1 MPSNNRSFERAMA
14 LAALSGLKIALGPAL
29 LATSKRWPSRQN
41 WMMAAMGEMFFD
53 KLGVFP
59 PRYRPSLLI
68 PHSLVG
74 AWVARESLRE
84 DGEDD
89 PWAALAGGM
98 VAAGVA
104 VAAPVIRMTIN
115 KVVGIP
121 DSMLGLAEDYMAL
134 SCGTQVVDMPMDEL
148 TGAARQMFDDVRERA
163 RPALES
169 MGERLGQSS

>member
-1 MPSNNRSFERAMA
+1 MMTTNQPFERAMT
-14 LAALSGLKIALGPAL
+14 LAALSGLKIALGPAF
-29 LATSKRWPSRQN
+29 LAASRRWPSRQS
-41 WMMAAMGEMFFD
+41 WIMGAMGEMVLD

-89 PWAALAGGM
+89 PWAAVAGGM

-104 VAAPVIRMTIN
+104 VAAPVVRMTIN
-115 KVVGIP
+115 KVMGIP
-121 DSMLGLAEDYMAL
+121 DPLLGLAEDYMAL
-134 SCGTQVVDMPMDEL
+134 SCGTQVMDMPMDQI
-148 TGAARQMFDDVRERA
+148 TGAAREVFDDVRERA

-169 MGERLGQSS
+169 MGIGS

>member
-1 MPSNNRSFERAMA
+1 MRNTDRAFERAMA

-29 LATSKRWPSRQN
+29 LATSRRWPSRQT
-41 WMMAAMGEMFFD
+41 WIMAAMGEMFLD

-59 PRYRPSLLI
+59 PRYRPSVLI
-68 PHSLVG
+68 PHSLMG

-89 PWAALAGGM
+89 PWAAVAGGM
-98 VAAGVA
+98 VAAGTA

-115 KVVGIP
+115 KVLGIP
-121 DSMLGLAEDYMAL
+121 DPLLGLGEDYLAL
-134 SCGTQVVDMPMDEL
+134 SCGTQVLDLPMDEI
-148 TGAARQMFDDVRERA
+148 TGAAREMFEDVRERA

-169 MGERLGQSS
+169 MGMRS

>member
-1 MPSNNRSFERAMA
+1 MRSTNRAFERAMA
-14 LAALSGLKIALGPAL
+14 LAALSGLKIALGPAM
-29 LATSKRWPSRQN
+29 LATSRRWPSRQN
-41 WMMAAMGEMFFD
+41 WIMAAMGEMVLD

-68 PHSLVG
+68 PHSLAG

-89 PWAALAGGM
+89 PWAAVTGGM

-104 VAAPVIRMTIN
+104 VAAPVVRMTIN
-115 KVVGIP
+115 KVLGIP
-121 DSMLGLAEDYMAL
+121 DPLLGLAEDYMAL
-134 SCGTQVVDMPMDEL
+134 SCGTQVLEMPMDEI
-148 TGAARQMFDDVRERA
+148 TDAAREMFDDVKERA

-169 MGERLGQSS
+169 MGMRS

>member
-1 MPSNNRSFERAMA
+1 MRNTNRAFERAMA

-29 LATSKRWPSRQN
+29 LATSRRWPSRQN
-41 WMMAAMGEMFFD
+41 WIMAAMGEMVLD

-68 PHSLVG
+68 PHSLAG

-89 PWAALAGGM
+89 PWAAVAGGA

-104 VAAPVIRMTIN
+104 VAAPVVRMTFN
-115 KVVGIP
+115 KVLGIP
-121 DSMLGLAEDYMAL
+121 DPLLGLAEDYMAL
-134 SCGTQVVDMPMDEL
+134 SYGTQVLEMPMDEI
-148 TGAARQMFDDVRERA
+148 TGAAREIFDDVKERA

-169 MGERLGQSS
+169 MGMRS

>member
-1 MPSNNRSFERAMA
+1 MQSSNRAFERAMA

-29 LATSKRWPSRQN
+29 LATSRRWPGRQN
-41 WMMAAMGEMFFD
+41 WVMAAMGEMFLD

-68 PHSLVG
+68 PHSLAG
-74 AWVARESLRE
+74 AWVARESLRH

-89 PWAALAGGM
+89 PWAAMAGGM

-115 KVVGIP
+115 KVIGIP

-134 SCGTQVVDMPMDEL
+134 SYGTQVMEMPMDQV
-148 TGAARQMFDDVRERA
+148 TGAAREMFDDVRERA

-169 MGERLGQSS
+169 MGMRG

>member
-1 MPSNNRSFERAMA
+1 MRSSNRAFERAMA
-14 LAALSGLKIALGPAL
+14 LAALSGLKIALGPAF
-29 LATSKRWPSRQN
+29 LATSRRWPSRQS
-41 WMMAAMGEMFFD
+41 WVTAALGEMVLD

-59 PRYRPSLLI
+59 PRYRLPLLI
-68 PHSLVG
+68 PHSLAG

-89 PWAALAGGM
+89 PWAAVAGGA

-104 VAAPVIRMTIN
+104 VAAPIARMAIN

-121 DSMLGLAEDYMAL
+121 DALLGLGEDYLAL
-134 SCGTQVVDMPMDEL
+134 SYGSQALDVPMDEI
-148 TGAARQMFDDVRERA
+148 TGAAREMFDDVKERA

-169 MGERLGQSS
+169 MGMGS